1 MKKLSRRK
9 KIFADNYLA
18 SADVE
23 KSAEAAGYKSR
34 GYGSRLL
41 RDKDVLEYLSSYS
54 TNDKIA
60 TPDEV
65 LEFLTAVMRGEAAE
79 IKVTTQKGE
88 SVIKEEP
95 PSLAQRQKAAEM
107 LAKRYRLFTE
117 VPEEDIEDKEFS
129 VNISVV

>member
-1 MKKLSRRK
+1 MNKISRRK

-18 SADVE
+18 CADAE
-23 KSAEAAGYKSR
+23 KSAAAAGYKSR

-41 RDKDVLEYLSSYS
+41 RDKAVLEYLASYPS
-54 TNDKIA
+54 NDKIA

-65 LEFLTAVMRGEAAE
+65 LEFLTAVMRGEAPM
-79 IKVTTQKGE
+79 GE
-88 SVIKEEP
+88 NDEKQEY
-95 PSLAQRQKAAEM
+95 PSLSQRQKAAEM

-117 VPEEDIEDKEFS
+117 PHEDDAEDKEFS